1 MNLKVTA
8 GPAVIAVSIIVLVAV
23 VYGIY
28 RMSFAPPPHNVSRD
42 NMPAYMKG
50 QGSTYGGQGG
60 QAASGPPGGRPS
72 YARPPSAS
80 GGAPATSFGAPPGA
94 GP

>member
-1 MNLKVTA
+1 MNMKVTA
-8 GPAVIAVSIIVLVAV
+8 GPAFIAIGIIVVAAV

-28 RMSFAPPPHNVSRD
+28 RISFAPPPHNVSRD

-60 QAASGPPGGRPS
+60 QGAPVPPGGAPS
-72 YARPPSAS
+72 YGGPPPAS
-80 GGAPATSFGAPPGA
+80 GGAPGSSYGAPPGP
-94 GP
+94 GR